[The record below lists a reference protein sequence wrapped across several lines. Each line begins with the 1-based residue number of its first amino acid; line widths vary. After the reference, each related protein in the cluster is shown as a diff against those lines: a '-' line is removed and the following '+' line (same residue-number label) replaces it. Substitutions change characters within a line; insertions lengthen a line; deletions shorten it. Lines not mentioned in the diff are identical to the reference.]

1 MKITIFTSNKK
12 GDKGNCLYPNKL
24 EVSDKEEMKEAVK
37 FDHVCALYKGKYR
50 SNDNFIESNDV
61 IMDCDNDHSED
72 PKDWVTPESFAAME
86 PNIDFI
92 ATPSR
97 NNMISKDGK
106 APRPKWHAHFP
117 VDTIR
122 DKEEYVALKKAI
134 NSKYPFFDDNALDAA
149 RFFFGTDCKEVFWQ
163 EGWMTIADVM
173 DVEVKNDDED
183 FDNSIQS
190 GPILEGSRN
199 NTMSHFAGRILKR
212 FGVTVK
218 AKEAFLERAEKCD
231 PPLEESELNAI
242 WISAVKFFNKKI
254 SSSDGYVPPEV
265 YNAEFG
271 DDSLRPDDYS
281 DIGEA
286 VVLAR
291 EYGNELKYTKA
302 TDYLRHDGS
311 KWVENGI
318 LALGAVEE
326 FMDLQLADAK
336 EEVEAAEKALID
348 IGISEQLIK
357 TGGVALQKV
366 INEKHISLY
375 FRLLSAQ
382 TYFKFVMRY
391 RNYKNLVNTQNA
403 AKPFLLMD
411 VNKLDNEP
419 FLLNTPKGTL
429 DLRDSILR
437 EHRSEDLITKITRV
451 TPDDNGKDIWEEA
464 LNTFFCGDKELIEYV
479 QMIVGLSAIGKVYQ
493 EHLIIAYGDGANGKS
508 TFWNTIF
515 RVMGDYA
522 GKISAEALTMNNKR
536 NVKPEMAE
544 LKGKRLII
552 ASETEEG
559 MRLNTS
565 IVKQLCST
573 DPIQAE
579 KKYKDPF
586 SFEPSHT
593 LVLYTNHLPKVGA
606 NDDGIWRRLVV
617 IPFNAKIKGKSDI
630 KNYTDYLYEKAAGA
644 ILQWIIDG
652 ANKIIKAN
660 FKASIPKV
668 VKDAVAKYHEDN
680 DWLGQFISE
689 CCDVDKAN
697 KEKSGE
703 LYQAYRAY
711 CLRTGEYVRSTTDFY
726 SAMEKSGFDRHR
738 SSKGVQ
744 VRGLSLK
751 EFQEFLE

>member
-1 MKITIFTSNKK
+1 MQITLFTSDSTCNQS
-12 GDKGNCLYPNKL
+12 NCIYPFIRKIGTP
-24 EVSDKEEMKEAVK
+24 EEMKEAVK
-37 FDHVCALYKGKYR
+37 YDHVSVEYEGNYR
-50 SNDNFIESNDV
+50 SNDRFIKSDV
-61 IMDCDNDHSED
+61 IIMDCDNDHSED
-72 PKDWVTPESFAAME
+72 PEDWVSPEDFSKIE

-92 ATPSR
+92 VVPSR
-97 NNMISKDGK
+97 NNMTSKNGK
-106 APRPKWHAHFP
+106 APRPKWHIYFP
-117 VDTIR
+117 VDLIEDR
-122 DKEEYVALKKAI
+122 EVYASLKRAI
-134 NSKYPFFDDNALDAA
+134 QSKYPFFDGNALDAG
-149 RFFFGTDCKEVFWQ
+149 RFFFGTDCNEVLWQ
-163 EGWMTIADVM
+163 EGWMAITDVIGTEAPEEPC
-173 DVEVKNDDED
+173 DIID
-183 FDNSIQS
+183 SIPQ
-190 GPILEGSRN
+190 GSRN

-212 FGVTVK
+212 FGITDK
-218 AKEAFLERAEKCD
+218 ARQAYLDHAEKCD
-231 PPLEESELNAI
+231 PPLEDSELNAI
-242 WISAVKFFNKKI
+242 WNSAVKFFNKRI
-254 SSSDGYVPPEV
+254 SSSDGYIPPDE

-271 DDSLRPDDYS
+271 GDSLRPYDYS

-286 VVLAR
+286 MVLAR

-302 TDYLRHDGS
+302 TDYLRHDGT

-336 EEVEAAEKALID
+336 EEVEAAEKALIN

-366 INEKHISLY
+366 INEKHINLY
-375 FRLLSAQ
+375 YRLLSAQ

-411 VNKLDNEP
+411 VNKLDNKP
-419 FLLNTPKGTL
+419 FLLNTPKGTM
-429 DLRDSILR
+429 DLRESILR
-437 EHRSEDLITKITRV
+437 EHRSEDLITKITTV
-451 TPDDNGKDIWEEA
+451 APDSKGKDIWEEA

-479 QMIVGLSAIGKVYQ
+479 QMTVGLSAIGKVYQ

-522 GKISAEALTMNNKR
+522 GKISAEALTMNNRR

-544 LKGKRLII
+544 LKGQRLII

-559 MRLNTS
+559 VRLNTS

-617 IPFNAKIKGKSDI
+617 IPFNAKITGKNDI
-630 KNYTDYLYEKAAGA
+630 KNYTEYLYEKAGGA
-644 ILQWIIDG
+644 ILQWIIEG
-652 ANKIIKAN
+652 ANKIIKAI
-660 FKASIPKV
+660 FKVSVPKV
-668 VKDAVAKYHEDN
+668 VKDAVAKYHENN

-689 CCDVDKAN
+689 CCDVDPN
-697 KEKSGE
+697 NIEKSGE
-703 LYQAYRAY
+703 LYQAYRSY
-711 CLRTGEYVRSTTDFY
+711 CFKSGEYTRSTSDFY
-726 SAMEKSGFDRHR
+726 SSLDKAGFTRKKKRDGM
-738 SSKGVQ
+738 KVY
-744 VRGLSLK
+744 GLSLK
-751 EFQEFLE
+751 EGQDFLE